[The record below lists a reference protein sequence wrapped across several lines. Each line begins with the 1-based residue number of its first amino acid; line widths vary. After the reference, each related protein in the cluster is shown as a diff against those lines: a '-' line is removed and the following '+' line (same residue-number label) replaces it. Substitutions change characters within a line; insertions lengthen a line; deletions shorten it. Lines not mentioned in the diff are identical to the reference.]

1 MANIILQLCQ
11 HGNTSTHWHF
21 MKHTFLPSD
30 GITTCI
36 RSTRSMKCLHKLF
49 IQCRTLACD
58 INHKITIGMN
68 FIFQLRRISLFNG
81 ILLRHISIILLFHIT
96 KCSIFLSISTICNGN
111 HLIFEIL
118 HICIKSIRSLLYLHR
133 FVIPRLCFL
142 CILTKSSFKLSICFT
157 ITFFSSTDSSM
168 QTIIH
173 SYIAIQNCCT
183 DVERQHGG
191 QHQIHHTNHFLS
203 RGFRTVRSSTHTIL

>member
-1 MANIILQLCQ
+1 
-11 HGNTSTHWHF
+11 
-21 MKHTFLPSD
+21 
-30 GITTCI
+30 
-36 RSTRSMKCLHKLF
+36 
-49 IQCRTLACD
+49 
-58 INHKITIGMN
+58 MN

-81 ILLRHISIILLFHIT
+81 ILLRHISIILLFQIT
-96 KCSIFLSISTICNGN
+96 KRSILLSICTLCNSN

-142 CILTKSSFKLSICFT
+142 CILTKSSFKLSICFS

-173 SYIAIQNCCT
+173 SYIAIHNCCT